1 MKKISILGSTGSI
14 GTQALDIVRN
24 SNEFKIV
31 AMSTNTNIDLLE
43 QQVLEFKPE
52 TVSVG
57 TEQDAKRL
65 QEKLRHLDVK
75 VTCGTQGLIEV
86 ASQNDADILLNSVV
100 GMVGLKPTLKAI
112 ESGKTIALA
121 NKETL
126 VTGGEIVMRELKKR
140 NIQMIPVDSEHS
152 AIFQSLK
159 SGHMNEV
166 EKLILTASG
175 GPFRGFSK
183 EAVAKVTLKD
193 ALKHPNWDMGRKIT
207 IDSATLMNKGLE
219 VIEAKW
225 LFDVDVEAIDV
236 LVHPQSII
244 HSMVEFRDG
253 SVIAQMGTPDMRVP
267 IQYALTYPNRET
279 NNVKKLSLLEYNQ
292 LTFEAPDKDVFPA
305 LNLAIKAIKLGGT
318 MPTVLN
324 GANEAAVDYFLNEK
338 IEFTDI
344 PLLVEKAMSV
354 HKNILNHNLDDI
366 MNSDREA
373 RENVRHLVQKGG
385 VVN

>member
-14 GTQALDIVRN
+14 GTQALDVVRN
-24 SNEFKIV
+24 SSEFKVV
-31 AMSTNTNIDLLE
+31 AMSTNTNIELLE
-43 QQVLEFKPE
+43 KQILEFKPE

-57 TEQDAKRL
+57 SSEDAKVL
-65 QEKLRHLDVK
+65 QEKLRHLN
-75 VTCGTQGLIEV
+75 VTVTHGIEGLIQV
-86 ASQNDADILLNSVV
+86 ASENDSDILLNSVV

-112 ESGKTIALA
+112 ENGKTIALA

-140 NIQMIPVDSEHS
+140 NVSMIPVDSEHS

-159 SGHMNEV
+159 SGHQNEI

-175 GPFRGFSK
+175 GPFRGFTS
-183 EAVAKVTLKD
+183 EQVAKVKLEH

-225 LFDVDVEAIDV
+225 LFDVDVLDIDV

-244 HSMVEFRDG
+244 HSMVEFVDG

-267 IQYALTYPNRET
+267 IQYALTYPNREP
-279 NNVKKLSLLEYNQ
+279 NNVKKLSLLEYNK
-292 LTFEAPDKDVFPA
+292 LTFEAPDRDVFPA
-305 LNLAIKAIKLGGT
+305 LNLAIKAIQLGGT

-324 GANEAAVDYFLNEK
+324 GANEVAVDYFLNEK

-344 PLLVEKAMSV
+344 PLLVEKAMSL
-354 HKNILNHNLDDI
+354 HKNIIAHNLDDI
-366 MNSDREA
+366 MESDKEA
-373 RENVRHLVQKGG
+373 RENVRRLVEKGG
-385 VVN
+385 TAK

>member
-24 SNEFKIV
+24 SEEFKIV
-31 AMSTNTNIDLLE
+31 AMSTNKNIDLLE
-43 QQVLEFKPE
+43 RQALEFKPE
-52 TVSVG
+52 IVSVG
-57 TEQDAKRL
+57 NEEDAKIL
-65 QEKLRHLDVK
+65 KEKLSHLDIR
-75 VTCGTQGLIEV
+75 VTYGMEGLIEV
-86 ASQNDADILLNSVV
+86 ASENDADILLNSVV

-112 ESGKTIALA
+112 EYGKTIALA

-140 NIQMIPVDSEHS
+140 NVSMIPVDSEHS

-159 SGHMNEV
+159 SGRESEV
-166 EKLILTASG
+166 GKLILTASG

-183 EAVAKVTLKD
+183 AQLDKVKLED
-193 ALKHPNWDMGRKIT
+193 ALKHPNWEMGKKIT

-225 LFDVDVEAIDV
+225 LFDVDASDIDV
-236 LVHPQSII
+236 LVHPQSIV
-244 HSMVEFRDG
+244 HSMVEFIDG

-267 IQYALTYPNRET
+267 IQYALTYPKREKNSVEKLNLLKY
-279 NNVKKLSLLEYNQ
+279 NN
-292 LTFEAPDKDVFPA
+292 LTFQAPDREVFPA
-305 LNLAIKAIKLGGT
+305 LNLAVEAINLGGT

-324 GANEAAVDYFLNEK
+324 GANEEAVALFLKEK

-344 PLLVEKAMSV
+344 PLLVEKAMTL
-354 HKNILNHNLDDI
+354 HKNIKEHSLDDI

-373 RENVRHLVQKGG
+373 RENVRQIVEKGG
-385 VVN
+385 VVS